1 MAARGCSHI
10 IIEATSIGLHS
21 RRLDGCEFDL
31 AIFTNLTPDHLD
43 YHGDID
49 SYVQA
54 KALLFTKLR
63 HCGDAII
70 NGSDEHSSAF
80 QTTAET
86 REAIVSLYSLADVT
100 NIKMSNSGTVFEYT
114 FFGESKPTQIQSRL
128 IGNYNLENMLAAIR
142 AAEAL
147 GIKSEFIRMG
157 IRELSQ
163 IPGRMEIVCREPFTV
178 IVDYAHTEDGVS
190 EVLSALDRVN
200 TEARKIVVI
209 GCAGERDKDRR
220 AGIGHAV
227 AEAANFVLLT
237 DEDPRGEDSLEILNE
252 ISHSI
257 MRAGKLEGDFFEKI
271 PDRRSAIRRAF
282 EVADEGDIVLIAGKG
297 HESSIEYK
305 NGTIPWSDVDVAV
318 EILSEFNI

>member
-1 MAARGCSHI
+1 MQ
-10 IIEATSIGLHS
+10 
-21 RRLDGCEFDL
+21 
-31 AIFTNLTPDHLD
+31 P
-43 YHGDID
+43 
-49 SYVQA
+49 

-163 IPGRMEIVCREPFTV
+163 IPGR
-178 IVDYAHTEDGVS
+178 
-190 EVLSALDRVN
+190 
-200 TEARKIVVI
+200 
-209 GCAGERDKDRR
+209 
-220 AGIGHAV
+220 
-227 AEAANFVLLT
+227 
-237 DEDPRGEDSLEILNE
+237 
-252 ISHSI
+252 
-257 MRAGKLEGDFFEKI
+257 
-271 PDRRSAIRRAF
+271 
-282 EVADEGDIVLIAGKG
+282 
-297 HESSIEYK
+297 
-305 NGTIPWSDVDVAV
+305 
-318 EILSEFNI
+318 